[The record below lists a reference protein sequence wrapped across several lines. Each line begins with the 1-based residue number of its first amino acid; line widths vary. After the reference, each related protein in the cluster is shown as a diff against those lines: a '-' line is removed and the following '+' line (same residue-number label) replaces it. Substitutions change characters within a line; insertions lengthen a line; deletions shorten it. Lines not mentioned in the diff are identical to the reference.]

1 MAFSRTLIPAGR
13 AVLTRATANMV
24 PRQFAA
30 QSLRRYASIGDS
42 QPPRSPFDG
51 DDKEKAD
58 LVNKLRSDPWV
69 KEATGKIAQNPEAVK
84 AIMEF
89 EQILK
94 AKGFD
99 FRAGQQ
105 PSKLQM
111 MKLMLDKDFRQAM
124 LKLAEEMQ
132 KAGIDGNSP
141 QMKEMMKRMGLG
153 Q

>member
-1 MAFSRTLIPAGR
+1 MAFCRTLIPAGR
-13 AVLTRATANMV
+13 AILTRASANTL

-30 QSLRRYASIGDS
+30 QSMRGYASNPHDRPDAEG
-42 QPPRSPFDG
+42 
-51 DDKEKAD
+51 KAD
-58 LVNKLRSDPWV
+58 LAKKLREDPWV
-69 KEATGKIAQNPEAVK
+69 KEATGKIAQSPDAVN

-89 EQILK
+89 EQVLK
-94 AKGFD
+94 AKGYD

-111 MKLMLDKDFRQAM
+111 MKLMMDSEFRQAM

-141 QMKEMMKRMGLG
+141 QMQEMMKRMGLG